1 MISNFIQKPVPGDH
15 RIRLCG
21 AFVTALAIVLFVLL
35 ATAASTLAA
44 WPRGAELVSMAPGP
58 PRAPAT
64 NKSQLPS
71 ISADGR
77 YVVFLSTAGDIDLSA
92 PIGGIFRVD
101 RQTGS
106 VALVAA
112 RLGPPPSC
120 NGAAGRPWVSADG
133 RYVAFETAEALI
145 AADTNSSRD
154 VYVRDM
160 TVAAGN
166 PGAFELVSA
175 LNGAS
180 TPATYATTGCAG
192 GARIPDSARALSFDG
207 RRVLF
212 TTNKFTNLP
221 SGGDTDTP
229 HAQLY
234 MRNLTTD
241 ATTLVTRTIDDPLT
255 PAHETAGLPIDLSA
269 EDAPPLPM
277 ASISGDGTTVSWVG
291 VEARQQTP
299 FHAAENENAGTGL
312 DRHYLWRRVS
322 DGPLAPTRRVAGL
335 VDMDAPGCD
344 PSDENVD
351 VQDNAPEPGETAD
364 PCLGQLANTE
374 WDGHYCSTLAPPAL
388 DLHGYRVAYL
398 TCAELRHA
406 GPRPQPIEH
415 DVNGDGFHEGEDGD
429 WTEYPTLLPVKT
441 QGEDVFITD
450 MSPGV
455 RRIAGTRELT
465 RTAGNVNEADLAG
478 ALIDRLDFAA
488 NADRLAFVTLRAA
501 FNLPN
506 PTPIGTMPTTKDR
519 QRVFVIDNLSTPS
532 NADDTL
538 QWVTRSHAADSNE
551 DLEAGVAVDVALD
564 ATGDTLVFSTMAG
577 DVFYGDGNSKADV
590 FATDGPAGPPAGPRV
605 TISSPTPSQVLASA
619 DVSVSYSTFDATSIV
634 CKLDGGS
641 STACGSSPLSYSRL
655 AEGTHTISITA
666 GDGDLSNTVVR
677 SFGIDLPEPLPA
689 SPPLPT
695 PLPTP
700 VASLALGKA
709 TTLPNGS
716 AKLTVTVS
724 GAGSVKLLGT
734 AKLLKKKKL
743 AIQNA
748 GTGTATTGASGP
760 ATVNFKLNALAKK
773 QLKAKGKLAVAVTAT
788 FTPSAGSPVIQKL
801 TIVFKAKKKK

>member
-1 MISNFIQKPVPGDH
+1 MHGIF
-15 RIRLCG
+15 
-21 AFVTALAIVLFVLL
+21 AAALAIAALVLM
-35 ATAASTLAA
+35 ATAANTLAA

-58 PRAPAT
+58 PPAPAVD
-64 NKSQLPS
+64 KSQLPS

-77 YVVFLSTAGDIDLSA
+77 YVAFLSNAGDIDLSA

-101 RQTGS
+101 RQTDS
-106 VALVAA
+106 VAFVAA
-112 RLGPPPSC
+112 RLNPSGGC
-120 NGAAGRPWVSADG
+120 GATGRPWVSADG
-133 RYVAFETAEALI
+133 RYVAFETTAGLTG
-145 AADTNSSRD
+145 ADTNSSRD

-160 TVAAGN
+160 TIAAGD
-166 PGAFELVSA
+166 PGAYEIVSA
-175 LNGAS
+175 LNGLS
-180 TPATYATTGCAG
+180 TPATYESTGCAN
-192 GARIPDSARALSFDG
+192 GARIPDSARAISFDG
-207 RRVLF
+207 RLVLF

-221 SGGDTDTP
+221 NGGDTDTP
-229 HAQLY
+229 RANVY
-234 MRNLTTD
+234 MRDLTTD
-241 ATTLVTRTIDDPLT
+241 VTTLVTRRIDDPST
-255 PAHETAGLPIDLSA
+255 AESEAGLPIDLPTD
-269 EDAPPLPM
+269 DASRLPM
-277 ASISGDGTTVSWVG
+277 ASISGDGSTVSWVG

-299 FHAAENENAGTGL
+299 FHAAENENAGTGV
-312 DRHYLWRRVS
+312 DVNYLWRRVA
-322 DGPLAPTRRVAGL
+322 DGPLAPTRRVTGL
-335 VDMDAPGCD
+335 VDMDAPGCN
-344 PSDENVD
+344 PSDED
-351 VQDNAPEPGETAD
+351 ADLQDSAPDPGITAD

-374 WDGHYCSTLAPPAL
+374 WDGHGCSTLAPPAL

-415 DVNGDGFHEGEDGD
+415 DVNGDGFDEGVDGD
-429 WTEYPTLLPVKT
+429 WTEYPALPPVKT
-441 QGEDVFITD
+441 QGEDAFITD

-478 ALIDRLDFAA
+478 AAINRLDFAA
-488 NADRLAFVTLRAA
+488 NADRVAIATSRAA

-506 PTPIGTMPTTKDR
+506 PTPTGSMPTTKDR
-519 QRVFVIDNLSTPS
+519 RRIFVIDNLSTPS
-532 NADDTL
+532 VTDDTL
-538 QWVTRSHAADSNE
+538 QWVTRSHTADSNE
-551 DLEAGVAVDVALD
+551 DLDADVSSDVALD
-564 ATGDTLVFSTMAG
+564 AAGDTLAFSTLAG
-577 DVFYGDGNSKADV
+577 DVFYGDGNLKADV
-590 FATDGPAGPPAGPRV
+590 FTTDGPAGPPAGPRV

-641 STACGSSPLSYSRL
+641 STACGSSPLSYSGL

-689 SPPLPT
+689 SPPPPT
-695 PLPTP
+695 PLPAP

-716 AKLTVTVS
+716 AKLTVSVS

-734 AKLLKKKKL
+734 AKLPKKKKL
-743 AIQNA
+743 AVQNA